1 MPDSSEYPSLR
12 HRFVSPLRCLVLF
25 LAPLLVSA
33 CDPEPV
39 AKDAWFKL
47 EIGAVAFEVQFAI
60 DQATQARGLM
70 YRESLGDNQG
80 MLFISERPRR
90 QSFWM
95 RNTLIPL
102 DIGFFTEDGTL
113 REVYPMFPRD
123 ETKVVSRRD
132 DIFYALEMN
141 HGWFKANGVR
151 TGDRLDTE
159 AIQSARRALMT
170 AR

>member
-12 HRFVSPLRCLVLF
+12 HRFVSPLRRLVLL
-25 LAPLLVSA
+25 LAPLLVAA

-47 EIGAVAFEVQFAI
+47 KIGAVAFEAQFAI
-60 DQATQARGLM
+60 DQATQVRGLM

-102 DIGFFTEDGTL
+102 DIGFFTEDGIL

-132 DIFYALEMN
+132 DISYTLEMN
-141 HGWFKANGVR
+141 HGWFRANGVR
-151 TGDRLDTE
+151 TGDRLDIE
-159 AIQSARRALMT
+159 AIQRARRALMT

>member
-1 MPDSSEYPSLR
+1 MPDSSEFPSIR
-12 HRFVSPLRCLVLF
+12 HRLVSPLRCLVLL
-25 LAPLLVSA
+25 LAPLLMAA

-39 AKDAWFKL
+39 AKDAWFTL
-47 EIGAVAFEVQFAI
+47 EIGAVSLEAQLAI
-60 DQATQARGLM
+60 DQATQTRGLM
-70 YRESLGDNQG
+70 YRESLGENGG

-90 QSFWM
+90 QSLWM

-102 DIGFFTEDGTL
+102 DIGFFTEDGIL

-151 TGDRLDTE
+151 TGDRLDIE
-159 AIQSARRALMT
+159 AIESARRALMT